1 MTSEIIVS
9 FWTLPF
15 IYILPCMCTNRRDIK
30 EKKCFEK
37 QEGTKLN
44 EERITSLFIRFLMNN
59 LTSIQNLC
67 ERLWIFFTGFAT
79 RYLITHRLE
88 LHLSSNKITKMYFRP
103 QHLIIFRCFLESKK
117 RVAVLAEPVKIPDH
131 QDPIGS
137 TTRFRSNVFLLSYTI
152 SDD

>member
-1 MTSEIIVS
+1 MFRETRGNKTQ
-9 FWTLPF
+9 WRA
-15 IYILPCMCTNRRDIK
+15 N
-30 EKKCFEK
+30 
-37 QEGTKLN
+37 
-44 EERITSLFIRFLMNN
+44 ITSLFTRFLMNN
-59 LTSIQNLC
+59 LASIQNLC

-131 QDPIGS
+131 QDPISS
-137 TTRFRSNVFLLSYTI
+137 TTRFRFECFSFDVHNFWWLVINRKLNTFKKKKRQTFKANQRNRMRRI
-152 SDD
+152 